1 MGKKFVFIGAGSL
14 DFTRSLVR
22 DILTFDQFNDCEIS
36 LVDINEKRLSYAYQG
51 IMKIIEKGHYNAK
64 VTYTMNRREALVGA
78 DGVVITILQGGVEV
92 WRHDI
97 EIPKKYGVDINVG
110 DTRGPSGIF
119 RFLRTA
125 PVMLDIIRD
134 VEELCPH
141 AIVLNY
147 SNPMAMLVSFLQ
159 NKRSLM

>member
-64 VTYTMNRREALVGA
+64 VTYTMDRREALVGA

-92 WRHDI
+92 W
-97 EIPKKYGVDINVG
+97 
-110 DTRGPSGIF
+110 
-119 RFLRTA
+119 
-125 PVMLDIIRD
+125 
-134 VEELCPH
+134 
-141 AIVLNY
+141 
-147 SNPMAMLVSFLQ
+147 
-159 NKRSLM
+159 